1 MTVVTSSSPFPSPFP
16 SPLLM
21 SPFFTSLHFPLPSPL
36 SFPPFYTPP
45 HLLFLSPPH
54 PPSTSPSLDPQHIF
68 TLEKQEYQREGINMA
83 EVKFQDNKP
92 LLVCKTLLTVE
103 MLMPSC

>member
-1 MTVVTSSSPFPSPFP
+1 MKRCSNLFLSLLFSPSLLPFP

-21 SPFFTSLHFPLPSPL
+21 SLFFTSLHFPLPSPL
-36 SFPPFYTPP
+36 LSLSSILHLTSFFSLLPTP
-45 HLLFLSPPH
+45 LS
-54 PPSTSPSLDPQHIF
+54 PQHIF

-92 LLVCKTLLTVE
+92 LLVCKAFTHFRDI
-103 MLMPSC
+103 C